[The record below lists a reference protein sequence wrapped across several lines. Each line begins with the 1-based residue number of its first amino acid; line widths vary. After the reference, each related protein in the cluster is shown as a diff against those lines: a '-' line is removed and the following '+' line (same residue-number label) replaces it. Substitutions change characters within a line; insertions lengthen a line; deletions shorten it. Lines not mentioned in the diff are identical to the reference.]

1 MPGEIVA
8 RGICKSF
15 KNRHGSLS
23 VIEGIDLE
31 VGVGEIVALV
41 GPSGCGKSTLLNIL
55 AGFEQA
61 DRGEIL
67 VDGKPVAGPNRKSI
81 LIPQH
86 PSTFPWTTVRR
97 NLTMVQKRLAPEK
110 RDQRTNHYLN
120 LVGLSAFADA
130 FPWQLSG
137 GMRQRVELARA
148 LVVRPEILYMD
159 EPFGALDALTRIQI
173 RGEFLRILFQERHT
187 TLLVTHDVEEA
198 LHLADRIIILS
209 DRPARIRCIV
219 PVTFPHPRSR
229 MRIEIGELKDDIL
242 RELGV
247 DIDDDLEVRA
257 QSNGVSGEEP
267 HRRPVPKLRSSA
279 IMTEHQES

>member
-8 RGICKSF
+8 RDVWKSY
-15 KNRHGSLS
+15 KNKRGALP
-23 VIEGIDLE
+23 VIEGIDLHIAK
-31 VGVGEIVALV
+31 GEIVALV

-55 AGFEQA
+55 AGFDRP
-61 DRGEIL
+61 DRGEVL
-67 VDGKPVAGPNRKSI
+67 VDGQPVVGPNRKNI

-86 PSTFPWTTVRR
+86 PSIFPWMTVRN
-97 NLTMVQKRLAPEK
+97 NLTLVQNRAPREE
-110 RDQRTNHYLN
+110 RDERTKHYLE

-148 LVVRPEILYMD
+148 LVVRPETLYMD

-173 RGEFLRILFQERHT
+173 RSEFLRILFQEHHT

-198 LHLADRIIILS
+198 LHLADRIVILS
-209 DRPARIRCIV
+209 ERPARIRSIIAV
-219 PVTFPHPRSR
+219 PFPHPRSR
-229 MRIEIGELKDDIL
+229 MRLELAELKDQIL

-247 DIDDDLEVRA
+247 DTDGAVPRGR
-257 QSNGVSGEEP
+257 SNGHTHDSAQVAPLREP
-267 HRRPVPKLRSSA
+267 RSAVLTADSRD
-279 IMTEHQES
+279 S